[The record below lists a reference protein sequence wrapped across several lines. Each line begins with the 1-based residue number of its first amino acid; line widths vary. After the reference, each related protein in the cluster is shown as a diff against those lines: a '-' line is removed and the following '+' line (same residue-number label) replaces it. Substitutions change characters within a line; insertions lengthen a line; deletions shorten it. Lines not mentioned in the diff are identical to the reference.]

1 MPSNKQK
8 GGEGHMKKQT
18 RTHVEETLTANYQ
31 KYYRLAYS
39 YVKNEADALDI
50 VQESAYKAI
59 MQCSKLKNTSYADTW
74 IYRIVINT
82 ATDFLRKKQ
91 KTVVGIESHFDLE
104 KEQSAEESGYANADI
119 MDTLSML
126 EEKDRSVLILRYFEQ
141 FQLDQIADITG
152 EKLSTVKSRLYRA
165 LEKLRICMEIS

>member
-1 MPSNKQK
+1 
-8 GGEGHMKKQT
+8 MKLQLRK
-18 RTHVEETLTANYQ
+18 HVEETLTANYQ

-59 MQCSKLKNTSYADTW
+59 KQCSKLKNTGYADTW

-82 ATDFLRKKQ
+82 ATDFLRQKQ
-91 KTVVGIESHFDLE
+91 KNIVGVDDYLDQ
-104 KEQSAEESGYANADI
+104 EQAVNEDGYANADI

-126 EEKDRSVLILRYFEQ
+126 EDKDRSVLILRYFEQ
-141 FQLDQIADITG
+141 CQLDQIADITG

-165 LEKLRICMEIS
+165 LKKLRIDTDIA

>member
-1 MPSNKQK
+1 
-8 GGEGHMKKQT
+8 MKKQL
-18 RTHVEETLTANYQ
+18 RKHIEETLTANYR

-59 MQCSKLKNTSYADTW
+59 RKYAELKNASYADTW

-82 ATDFLRKKQ
+82 VTDFLRNKQ
-91 KTVVGIESHFDLE
+91 KTVVGVDDYLE
-104 KEQSAEESGYANADI
+104 QEQAADENGYADADI

-141 FQLDQIADITG
+141 CQLDQIADITG

-165 LEKLRICMEIS
+165 LEKLAHLYGIER

>member
-1 MPSNKQK
+1 MKQQLRK
-8 GGEGHMKKQT
+8 
-18 RTHVEETLTANYQ
+18 HVEETLTANYQ

-59 MQCSKLKNTSYADTW
+59 KQCSKLKNTGYADTW

-82 ATDFLRKKQ
+82 ATDFLRQKQ
-91 KTVVGIESHFDLE
+91 KNIVGVDDYLDQ
-104 KEQSAEESGYANADI
+104 EQAVNEDGYANADI
-119 MDTLSML
+119 MDTLSVL
-126 EEKDRSVLILRYFEQ
+126 EDKDRSVLILRYFEQ
-141 FQLDQIADITG
+141 CQLDQIADITG

-165 LEKLRICMEIS
+165 LKKLRIDTDIA

>member
-1 MPSNKQK
+1 
-8 GGEGHMKKQT
+8 MKMKA
-18 RTHVEETLTANYQ
+18 RKCIEETLTANYQ

-39 YVKNEADALDI
+39 YAKNEADALDI

-59 MQCSKLKNTSYADTW
+59 LQCKKLKNESYADTW

-91 KTVVGIESHFDLE
+91 KTVVGIEDYLE
-104 KEQSAEESGYANADI
+104 QGQAVDENGYANADI

-141 FQLDQIADITG
+141 CQLDQIADITG

-165 LEKLRICMEIS
+165 LEKLRICMNSI

>member
-1 MPSNKQK
+1 
-8 GGEGHMKKQT
+8 MKMKA
-18 RTHVEETLTANYQ
+18 RTCIEETLTANYQ

-39 YVKNEADALDI
+39 YAKNEADALDI

-59 MQCSKLKNTSYADTW
+59 LQCKKLKDENYADTW

-82 ATDFLRKKQ
+82 AADFLRKKQ
-91 KTVVGIESHFDLE
+91 KTVVGIEDYLE
-104 KEQSAEESGYANADI
+104 QGQAVDENGYANADI

-141 FQLDQIADITG
+141 CQLDQIADITG

-165 LEKLRICMEIS
+165 LEKLRICMDSI

>member
-1 MPSNKQK
+1 
-8 GGEGHMKKQT
+8 MKKPI
-18 RTHVEETLTANYQ
+18 RKLVEETLLTNYQ

-50 VQESAYKAI
+50 VQESAYKA
-59 MQCSKLKNTSYADTW
+59 MKNCAKLEKAAYTDTW

-91 KTVVGIESHFDLE
+91 TDSYDAAADTQPEPAVNDAGFA
-104 KEQSAEESGYANADI
+104 QADI

-126 EEKDRSVLILRYFEQ
+126 GDKERDVLILRYFEQ
-141 FQLDQIADITG
+141 FPLEQIADITG
-152 EKLSTVKSRLYRA
+152 ENLSTVKSRLYRA
-165 LEKLRICMEIS
+165 LKKLRICMS

>member
-1 MPSNKQK
+1 MKQQLRK
-8 GGEGHMKKQT
+8 
-18 RTHVEETLTANYQ
+18 HVEETLTANYQ

-59 MQCSKLKNTSYADTW
+59 KQCSKLKNTGYADTW

-82 ATDFLRKKQ
+82 ATDFLRQKQ
-91 KTVVGIESHFDLE
+91 KNIVGVDDYLDQ
-104 KEQSAEESGYANADI
+104 EQAVNEDGYANADI

-126 EEKDRSVLILRYFEQ
+126 EDKDRSVLILRYFEQ
-141 FQLDQIADITG
+141 CQLDQISDITG

-165 LEKLRICMEIS
+165 LKKLRIDTDIA

>member
-1 MPSNKQK
+1 
-8 GGEGHMKKQT
+8 MKKKARQCI
-18 RTHVEETLTANYQ
+18 EETLTANYQ

-59 MQCSKLKNTSYADTW
+59 LQSKKLENPSYADTW

-82 ATDFLRKKQ
+82 AADFLRKKQ
-91 KTVVGIESHFDLE
+91 KTVVGIDDNF
-104 KEQSAEESGYANADI
+104 EQGQAVNEDGYANADI

-126 EEKDRSVLILRYFEQ
+126 EEKERNVLILRYFEQ
-141 FQLDQIADITG
+141 CQLDQIADITG

-165 LEKLRICMEIS
+165 LEKLRVCMDTI

>member
-1 MPSNKQK
+1 
-8 GGEGHMKKQT
+8 MKLQLRK
-18 RTHVEETLTANYQ
+18 HVEETLTANYQ

-59 MQCSKLKNTSYADTW
+59 KQCSKLKNTGYADTW

-82 ATDFLRKKQ
+82 ATDFLRQKQ
-91 KTVVGIESHFDLE
+91 KNIVGVDEYLDQEQTVNED
-104 KEQSAEESGYANADI
+104 GYANADI
-119 MDTLSML
+119 MDALSML
-126 EEKDRSVLILRYFEQ
+126 EDKDRSVLILRYFEQ
-141 FQLDQIADITG
+141 CQLDQIADITG

-165 LEKLRICMEIS
+165 LKKLRIDTDIA